1 MLRNGCTIPVEVIYP
16 GVHCSILSL
25 LYPMT
30 PHYSPSSVRTAYHY
44 VLRLDPAYEGKQP
57 WSIPYWVKGNVLV
70 DLIHTKQCFYR
81 GKERSFHVAIICD
94 ETQCIGEYLQSKAK
108 NRTSVPEEW
117 KILEENTFQLAIILF
132 VPSSIAAEWIPTNVL
147 DLIDSPRMG
156 LGIWRI
162 VESSFWRNMGEEGY
176 DVNQD
181 QVSGRSWLY

>member
-81 GKERSFHVAIICD
+81 GKERSFHAAIICD

-108 NRTSVPEEW
+108 QRTERAYLKSGKFW
-117 KILEENTFQLAIILF
+117 KKILSNLQLFCLF
-132 VPSSIAAEWIPTNVL
+132 L
-147 DLIDSPRMG
+147 
-156 LGIWRI
+156 
-162 VESSFWRNMGEEGY
+162 
-176 DVNQD
+176 
-181 QVSGRSWLY
+181 QVSQLNEFPQTCLI